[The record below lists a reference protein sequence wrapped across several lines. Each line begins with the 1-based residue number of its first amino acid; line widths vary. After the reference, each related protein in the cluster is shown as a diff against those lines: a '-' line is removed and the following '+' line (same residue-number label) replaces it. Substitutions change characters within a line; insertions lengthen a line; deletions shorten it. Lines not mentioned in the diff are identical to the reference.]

1 MPRTRVL
8 AVAFATVVFL
18 AVVPFALAGG
28 GNRNSSSNAIW
39 IQTTGG
45 AAATASPMLGYGQ
58 SFSAGYTSKASS
70 PWAHA
75 QCFDAS
81 GSAFWS
87 EWRAT
92 QADGSIGVFDLTTNT
107 GQTWPSGS
115 ARCTLE
121 LVSLQ
126 PKMNVLASTSFGVA
140 AS

>member
-1 MPRTRVL
+1 MPRTRML
-8 AVAFATVVFL
+8 AVACATLVFL
-18 AVVPFALAGG
+18 AVVPFAIASGG
-28 GNRNSSSNAIW
+28 GNRGTSDAIW
-39 IQTTGG
+39 INTTSG

-58 SFSAGYTSKASS
+58 SFSAGYTSKASF

-81 GSAFWS
+81 GSAFWG
-87 EWRAT
+87 EWRAA

-121 LVSLQ
+121 LVNLQ

-140 AS
+140 SS